1 MTAQRTTSLRQIA
14 RICRVAVLLV
24 VVTGLATWAGTPVSA
39 SSRRPHA
46 SAPPTASPLPSSLC
60 GSDEGDYV
68 NQSMNGDYT
77 ACFRVPNVPSSSVVV
92 ALQTDIFVANK
103 EDAPTTTTTSPPV
116 GEHVS
121 LSLSSSSAKPGQLVH
136 VFGHLTKPLKQQPT
150 FATLCW
156 DGCGGLQEQAV
167 GIHWSSSTSFRM
179 TLRVPASAWLES
191 TNRSVSIHPL
201 TSGEYEVGVQCVTSM
216 FGCALRSAE
225 AQALIELKAPAATR
239 CVGTEPCAT
248 MTLSTTRATVGE
260 EVLVRGWA
268 PLQAIIGQP
277 QSYSLSLNTASAA
290 KSYPELSYTTLL
302 KAGGFN
308 VELTPR
314 SVHVAPTTTWADLG
328 RVNVISSTF
337 SGPSA
342 ISPAPTSNRITWC
355 QPSDIVITG
364 GATPIHVP
372 IAGARAALKGT
383 ALKMFTNPPFVPPCS
398 EVQLDPR
405 YPDTIYAGFQAEHG
419 SSIPPVYL
427 APLYTTN
434 DGATWHAVPL
444 PRGMS
449 LEDFG
454 GFTTEGDRV
463 NALFS
468 TGESYN
474 NRVNPIETENDLAI
488 TETTTTGGRTWVQS
502 SLGCPVDG
510 PCMTFGPFQWGGCNM
525 SYDYQSVLL
534 GPRGASQLVDVKWRD
549 SDWVTTVN
557 SCYSQQLV
565 VSSAHGLFFLDP
577 SSQYPL
583 LRSTDGGLTWAYVA
597 LPVNTSAS
605 YNSNYTPPTNSLVLA
620 PGGVIFNSV
629 TSRSGLTQ
637 VLYRLSPLAKSWC
650 EVPHAFGATLASA
663 GSVGLLSVNRSELLW
678 SQTLTSTSGHSTS
691 TMHVRKL
698 SSLTC

>member
-1 MTAQRTTSLRQIA
+1 MTAQFTTLPTPAA
-14 RICRVAVLLV
+14 RIRHVALLLVAVALLAIG
-24 VVTGLATWAGTPVSA
+24 TGAPVGA

-60 GSDEGDYV
+60 GSDDGDYV

-77 ACFRVPNVPSSSVVV
+77 ACFRVPNVASSSVVV
-92 ALQTDIFVANK
+92 ALQTDIFLTNK
-103 EDAPTTTTTSPPV
+103 EDAPTTTTTSPPA

-121 LSLSSSSAKPGQLVH
+121 LTLSSSSAKPGQLIRVN
-136 VFGHLTKPLKQQPT
+136 GHLTKPLEQKPS

-156 DGCGGLQEQAV
+156 DGCGGLQEQGV
-167 GIHWSSSTSFRM
+167 GIHWSTSTSFRM
-179 TLRVPASAWLES
+179 TLRVPESAWLEG
-191 TNRSVSIHPL
+191 TNRSVTIHPL
-201 TSGEYEVGVQCVTSM
+201 TSGEYEVGVQCVTSR

-225 AQALIELKAPAATR
+225 AQASIQLNAPEATR

-277 QSYSLSLNTASAA
+277 QSYSLSLTAASAN
-290 KSYPELSYTTLL
+290 KSYPELSYTPLPKT
-302 KAGGFN
+302 GGFN
-308 VELTPR
+308 VELTPK

-342 ISPAPTSNRITWC
+342 VSPASTSNLVAWC
-355 QPSDIVITG
+355 QPSDIVVTG
-364 GATPIHVP
+364 DAAPIHVP
-372 IAGARAALKGT
+372 IVGARAALKGT
-383 ALKMFTNPPFVPPCS
+383 SLKMFTNPPFVPPCS
-398 EVQLDPR
+398 DVQLDPR
-405 YPDTIYAGFQAEHG
+405 YSKTIYAGFQAEQG
-419 SSIPPVYL
+419 NSAPPVYL

-434 DGATWHAVPL
+434 DGVTWHVVPL

-454 GFTTEGDRV
+454 GFSSDGDRIS
-463 NALFS
+463 ALFS

-474 NRVNPIETENDLAI
+474 NRINPIETENDLAI

-534 GPRGASQLVDVKWRD
+534 GPPGASQLVGIKWRD

-565 VSSAHGLFFLDP
+565 VSSSHELFFLDP

-583 LRSTDGGLTWAYVA
+583 LRSTDGGSTWAYVA

-605 YNSNYTPPTNSLVLA
+605 YDSNYTPPTNSLVLA
-620 PGGVIFNSV
+620 PGGAIFNSV

-637 VLYRLSPLAKSWC
+637 VLYRLSPLAASWC
-650 EVPHAFGATLASA
+650 EVPHVFGATLASA

-678 SQTLTSTSGHSTS
+678 TQTLTSTSGRSTS
-691 TMHVRKL
+691 TMHARKL